1 MSADNGEE
9 RMLQTH
15 AVGVSTPMTAP
26 FMGQEPTR
34 RRVLL
39 GGSVALA
46 AATGVESS
54 AAATAPGPARAG
66 GSGSGSYFAY
76 TGCRTSRERN
86 ARGDGINVYRVDAVS
101 GRWEHLQLLGGLV
114 NPSFLALDAAKRT
127 LYTVHGDSSEVSSFR
142 IDPDTG
148 HIAKLNQQSTRGK
161 NPVHLAIDPSG
172 RFMVIPNHVT
182 AGDMKSG
189 LVVLPIQADG
199 SLGEVVD
206 LVELKGKTGPHR
218 VEQPFAKPH
227 QTEFDPAGRFI
238 AVPDKGLDLVW
249 TFRLDEAGKLHNVEP
264 PFAPAR
270 ETSGP
275 RHIAFHK
282 KIPLAYVVNELDST
296 VTSYRYD
303 PATGKL
309 DPFQIIPSL
318 PESFTGNS
326 RASEIAVSPDSR
338 FVYASN
344 RGFDCVAIF
353 AVDPAN
359 GWLRPVDYQQSEG
372 KTPRFFAID
381 PTGRFMFVANEDSD
395 TIVAY
400 AIDDETGKLSATG
413 AVVKTGSPVCIV
425 FR

>member
-1 MSADNGEE
+1 MLHAQTG
-9 RMLQTH
+9 RM
-15 AVGVSTPMTAP
+15 GVPMMTP

-46 AATGVESS
+46 AATGVTSASAASSS
-54 AAATAPGPARAG
+54 ASMRTGE
-66 GSGSGSYFAY
+66 SGSGIYFAY
-76 TGCRTSRERN
+76 TGCRTTRERN
-86 ARGDGINVYRVDAVS
+86 ARGDGINVYRVDAAT
-101 GRWEHLQLLGGLV
+101 GRWQHIQLLTDLV
-114 NPSFLALDAAKRT
+114 NPSFLTLDAAKRT

-142 IDPDTG
+142 IDPETG
-148 HIAKLNQQSTRGK
+148 RISKLNRQSTRGK
-161 NPVHLAIDPSG
+161 NPVHLAIDPTG

-182 AGDMKSG
+182 TESMKSS
-189 LVVLPIQADG
+189 LVVLPIREDG

-206 LVELKGKTGPHR
+206 LVELKGKIGPHR

-227 QTEFDPAGRFI
+227 QTEFDPSGRFI
-238 AVPDKGLDLVW
+238 VVPDKGLDVVW
-249 TFRLDEAGKLHNVEP
+249 TFRLDEAGKLHPAEP
-264 PFAPAR
+264 PFVPAR

-282 KIPLAYVVNELDST
+282 QRPFTYVVNELDST

-303 PATGKL
+303 QASGKL
-309 DPFQIIPSL
+309 DPFQIVSSL
-318 PESFTGNS
+318 PERSTGNS
-326 RASEIAVSPDSR
+326 RASEIAVSPDGR

-344 RGFDCVAIF
+344 RGFDSVAIF

-359 GWLRPVDYQQSEG
+359 GGLRPVDYQQSQG

-395 TIVAY
+395 TIATY
-400 AIDDETGKLSATG
+400 AIDAETGKLSATG
-413 AVVKTGSPVCIV
+413 DVVKTGSPVCIV